1 MSSDKTGVVL
11 RCDDIDGVSL
21 FFLSSIKPPFI
32 FSLYMLQELTLHQ
45 NCKFPG
51 WRGHWRGNNATT
63 ETVICDASYTDR
75 RYNIEMCMKGY
86 KLTNAAPSTFWSIDL
101 FHRLLHVP
109 TITDG
114 AVDHYASGLAG
125 AVQLAKTNATYSPF
139 DSDTLQYFAAH
150 VYINEVVKGGD
161 SCIGDIAALPAP
173 TADAHGAPLPSATGS
188 PASAAAPTTSRA
200 AASSAT
206 SSRAVSSAA
215 AAASASAAGADC
227 HTHADGSIHC
237 GAH

>member
-1 MSSDKTGVVL
+1 
-11 RCDDIDGVSL
+11 
-21 FFLSSIKPPFI
+21 
-32 FSLYMLQELTLHQ
+32 
-45 NCKFPG
+45 
-51 WRGHWRGNNATT
+51 
-63 ETVICDASYTDR
+63 
-75 RYNIEMCMKGY
+75 MKGY
-86 KLTNAAPSTFWSIDL
+86 KLTNAAPSTYWSIDL

-109 TITDG
+109 AITAG
-114 AVDHYASGLAG
+114 SVDHYSSGLAG
-125 AVQLAKTNATYSPF
+125 AVASAKTNATFSPF

-173 TADAHGAPLPSATGS
+173 TADAHGAPIAAATS
-188 PASAAAPTTSRA
+188 SAAA
-200 AASSAT
+200 AASPSAT

-215 AAASASAAGADC
+215 ARASASASASAAGADC